1 MFLAAAAAGAFWG
14 LIPAVFKAKWGTN
27 ETLFT
32 LMLNYIA
39 LGIEQYLQNGP

>member
-1 MFLAAAAAGAFWG
+1 MILGG
-14 LIPAVFKAKWGTN
+14 LYGLLPAICKARWGTN

-39 LGIEQYLQNGP
+39 LAFVKYLRRVPGGRI

>member
-1 MFLAAAAAGAFWG
+1 MAVASIIAGGIWG
-14 LIPAVFKAKWGTN
+14 LVPAFCKARWGTN

-39 LGIEQYLQNGP
+39 IGIEA